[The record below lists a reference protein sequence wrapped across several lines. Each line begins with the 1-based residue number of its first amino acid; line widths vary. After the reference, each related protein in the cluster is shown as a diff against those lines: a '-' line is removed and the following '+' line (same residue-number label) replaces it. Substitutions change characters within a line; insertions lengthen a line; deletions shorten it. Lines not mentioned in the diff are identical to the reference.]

1 MTDYTYL
8 VNDIINACE
17 NDGTEFIAY
26 VPNMVNRSE
35 ERLTRDLDDYGLV
48 VQTSIAVSSGN
59 SEVTLPAGTRIVK
72 NFNIINNGSK
82 INLLLKTDE
91 YLNAVWP
98 ISASTETPRYY
109 SRVTDTRIRLAPTPA
124 STSDGILMTVARPTT
139 LTSASNTNY
148 FTEICYD
155 ALFNAA
161 MVEAMVFT
169 KNYTAV
175 QLFEQR
181 YTQAIETLRNQAR
194 RTRRDDMAAPASPA
208 GGDNTIIAY
217 SN

>member
-1 MTDYTYL
+1 MTNYTYL
-8 VNDIINACE
+8 VNDIISACE
-17 NDGTEFIAY
+17 NSGTEFLAY
-26 VPNMVNRSE
+26 VPNMVNRAE

-48 VQTSIAVSSGN
+48 VETSITVSSGN
-59 SEVTLPAGTRIVK
+59 ADITLPSGTRIIK
-72 NFNIINNGSK
+72 NFNITNDGSK

-91 YLNAVWP
+91 FLNVVWP
-98 ISASTETPRYY
+98 ISASTQTPRYY
-109 SRVTDTRIRLAPTPA
+109 SRINNTRVRLAPTPA
-124 STSDGILMTVARPTT
+124 STSNGILMTVARPTT
-139 LTSASNTNY
+139 LTSISQTNY
-148 FTEICYD
+148 FTEMCYD
-155 ALFNAA
+155 ALFNAS

-194 RTRRDDMAAPASPA
+194 RTRRDDMTSPTSPA
-208 GGDNTIIAY
+208 GADNTVIAY

>member
-8 VNDIINACE
+8 VKDIINACE